1 MQGSKIQHQV
11 LQSHHADINHS
22 LLLIGYVKA
31 TRILYV
37 APASDPTMWT
47 SVLATLLPTAFF
59 ASLERGDNPTLES
72 ESGEASSVALAND
85 FSRGDPQDQPRDR
98 YNPGCCVRL
107 ARECT
112 QLVESIEGVRDA
124 VGIQEE

>member
-37 APASDPTMWT
+37 APQAAFDPTMWT

-85 FSRGDPQDQPRDR
+85 FSRVDPQDQPRDR
-98 YNPGCCVRL
+98 YDPGCCVRP
-107 ARECT
+107 AC
-112 QLVESIEGVRDA
+112 
-124 VGIQEE
+124 